1 MIKNNTPPT
10 KITGTFCVINDN
22 QLNVE
27 TTVGFLIVNFWV
39 SRAVPF
45 ATLSMY
51 SSLASSIVSNSF
63 QEIIALN
70 VFAS

>member
-10 KITGTFCVINDN
+10 KITGTISVINDN

-45 ATLSMY
+45 ATLS
-51 SSLASSIVSNSF
+51 I
-63 QEIIALN
+63 
-70 VFAS
+70 